1 MFKIVHIR
9 PRRDFGSRTEVL
21 ELASYPLEVEMHLPL
36 LDVQLVSVI
45 CNEEGFPVGLPN
57 DFLAHIAMRSRSATG
72 DTVRTYA
79 EALVVWLDYISTHRF
94 RLQDADEEMLAA
106 FRNHLANLAC
116 PDGTRRY
123 APATVNNRIAVTEA
137 FYSWAQKKGA
147 IKTALGAFLT
157 QRENES
163 ATAFWQGAGR
173 RRKRGDSLRMGE
185 IRRMPRV
192 LSSEEISSLF
202 LVVRK
207 QFALMFRWA
216 LATGMRRFEVCWLR
230 KSSLP
235 TASSIA
241 AKGMA
246 LVPVEVVRKGGK
258 TITVHAPAALVE
270 ETLWYC
276 LIDRKKDTSSEY
288 SDYVF
293 LSRHGRP
300 YARSSISEEFRRC
313 ADVIGTD
320 ATLHHLRHT
329 FATLVLGILE
339 STGRSDQPVNS
350 IKAVQILLGHANIT
364 TTEVYLRALNVSSD
378 SVRNALDFLYGET
391 L

>member
-9 PRRDFGSRTEVL
+9 PRRDFGSRTRVL
-21 ELASYPLEVEMHLPL
+21 ELASHPLEAEMHLHL
-36 LDVQLVSVI
+36 FDVQLVSVI
-45 CNEEGFPVGLPN
+45 CDEKGFPVGLPN
-57 DFLAHIAMRSRSATG
+57 DFLAHIALRSRSATG

-79 EALVVWLDYISTHRF
+79 EALVVWLDYISSHRF
-94 RLQDADEEMLAA
+94 HLEDADEEALAA
-106 FRNHLANLAC
+106 FRNHLANIAC

-123 APATVNNRIAVTEA
+123 APATINNRIAVTEA

-147 IKTALGAFLT
+147 IQTALGAFLS

-163 ATAFWQGAGR
+163 TTPFWQSAGR
-173 RRKRGDSLRMGE
+173 RRKSGDSLRVGE

-192 LSSEEISSLF
+192 LSMEEISSLF
-202 LVVRK
+202 LVVQQ

-216 LATGMRRFEVCWLR
+216 LATGMRRFEVCWLH

-246 LVPVEVVRKGGK
+246 LVPIDVVRKGGK
-258 TITVHAPAALVE
+258 AITIHAPAALVE

-276 LIDRKKDTSSEY
+276 LTDRKKETSPEY

-300 YARSSISEEFRRC
+300 YARGSISDEFRRC

-339 STGRSDQPVNS
+339 SYERSDQPINS

-364 TTEVYLRALNVSSD
+364 TTEIYLRAINVSSD
-378 SVRNALDFLYGET
+378 SVRDALDFLYGET